1 MKKNST
7 LIGRELE
14 ISSIAQSLTK
24 TEPQLIVISGRR
36 RVGKTF
42 LINEYFQNNFCFKLT
57 GLYDKPMT
65 DQLAAFSDEYER
77 RTRKDISR
85 GLTWRKAFN
94 YLRAY
99 LETLPANKK
108 LVVFFDEMPWMATK
122 KSGFLSMFEH
132 FWNDYGSAKH
142 NLVFV
147 VCGSSATWIS
157 DKIDKN
163 KGGLFQ
169 RTTLRLKIEPW
180 TLGQCEA
187 YLRANGFLWSRYD
200 ICTAYMVLGGIPYY
214 FQKLDPSQSLGEN
227 IDRFFFNKGASLTD
241 EYKIALATLFED
253 DPKSTMILESLSKK
267 KKGLTFSEIASVCE
281 MEEGGHLSDKI
292 NKLISSGFVKER
304 EFFDGRK
311 RTLYQLS
318 DYFTL
323 FYLRFVRGKSLGEH
337 FWSSSYENP
346 SIAAWQGL
354 TFQSL
359 CFDHVSQIKRALG
372 ISGVVTRVY
381 EFSVQGK
388 GEEKGA
394 QIDMVIDRND
404 GISTLVEIKFSRGE
418 YQITKDMSADI
429 ANKAAVFRKY
439 AKRRTSIQTCLIAPF
454 GLANGMYAS
463 TANKQLSLDHLFADE

>member
-1 MKKNST
+1 MKKNAT
-7 LIGRELE
+7 LIGREPE
-14 ISSIAQSLTK
+14 ISSIAQSLAK

-42 LINEYFQNNFCFKLT
+42 LVNEFFQNDFCFKFT
-57 GLYDKPMT
+57 GLYDRPMA

-77 RTRKDISR
+77 RTGKDISA

-94 YLRAY
+94 HLRTYLDA
-99 LETLPANKK
+99 LPANKK

-142 NLVFV
+142 NLVFI

-157 DKIDKN
+157 NKIDKN

-180 TLGQCEA
+180 TLRQCEA
-187 YLRANGFLWSRYD
+187 YLSANGFSWSRYD

-241 EYKIALATLFED
+241 EYAIALATLFED
-253 DPKSTMILESLSKK
+253 DPKATVILESLSKK
-267 KKGLTFSEIASVCE
+267 KKGLTFSEIAEACK
-281 MEEGGHLSDKI
+281 MEAGGHLSGKI

-304 EFFDGRK
+304 EYFDGRK
-311 RTLYQLS
+311 RVLYQLS
-318 DYFTL
+318 DYFSL
-323 FYLRFVRGKSLGEH
+323 FYLRFVRNKNLGEH

-346 SIAAWQGL
+346 SISVWQGL
-354 TFQSL
+354 TFQTL
-359 CFDHVSQIKRALG
+359 CFDHLPQIKRALG
-372 ISGVVTRVY
+372 ISGVVTQVY
-381 EFSVQGK
+381 EFSIQGK
-388 GEEKGA
+388 DGGRGA
-394 QIDMVIDRND
+394 QIDMVIDRDD

-418 YQITKDMSADI
+418 YQITKESSMNI
-429 ANKAAVFRKY
+429 ANKIAVFRTC
-439 AKRRTSIQTCLIAPF
+439 AKKRASIQTCFITPF
-454 GLANGMYAS
+454 GLAAGMYAS
-463 TANKQLSLDHLFADE
+463 SVNKQLTLDDLFAEE